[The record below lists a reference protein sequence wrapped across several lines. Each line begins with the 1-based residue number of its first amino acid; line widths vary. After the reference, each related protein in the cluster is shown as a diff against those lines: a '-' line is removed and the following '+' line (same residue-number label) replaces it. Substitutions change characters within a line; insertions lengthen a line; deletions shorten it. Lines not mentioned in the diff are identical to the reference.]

1 MSSTRSCMSHRIK
14 KELMKRICDG
24 GYQPGERLI
33 ELQIAREFETSQA
46 PVREALCEL
55 EIMGIVETE
64 PYKGT
69 RVKEITPQ
77 DLEEAIKIRSALES
91 LAAESAD
98 TRLIDQIDDLRK
110 RAEET
115 VEFARQRDSL
125 KFALANV
132 EFHRMIVQASNNKTL
147 ISTWENLAPELRMKA
162 CAKLNLDKLEEA
174 AHDHLD
180 IVEAF
185 AEGDNRFAAK
195 LLKRHTEA
203 IITHLHER
211 EQNAKPPAVLSNAR
225 TKGAKS

>member
-1 MSSTRSCMSHRIK
+1 MSLTRSCMSHRIK
-14 KELMKRICDG
+14 KELMQRISDG
-24 GYQPGERLI
+24 AYQPGERLI

-55 EIMGIVETE
+55 EIMGVVETE

-98 TRLIDQIDDLRK
+98 NRLLDQIDDLRAK
-110 RAEET
+110 AKKT
-115 VEFARQRDSL
+115 VEYARQRDTL

-147 ISTWENLAPELRMKA
+147 MSTWENLAPELRMKA
-162 CAKLNLDKLEEA
+162 CAKLNVDKLAQA
-174 AHDHLD
+174 ANDHLD

-185 AEGDNRFAAK
+185 AEGDNHFAAK

-211 EQNAKPPAVLSNAR
+211 EQLVKPPALSNAR
-225 TKGAKS
+225 AKGAKS